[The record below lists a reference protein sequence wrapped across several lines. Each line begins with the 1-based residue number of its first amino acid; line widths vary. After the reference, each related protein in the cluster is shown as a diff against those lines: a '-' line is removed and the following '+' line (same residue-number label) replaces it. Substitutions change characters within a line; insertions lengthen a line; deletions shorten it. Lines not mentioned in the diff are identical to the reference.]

1 MKNGRLSIS
10 TKIDDEEEINSS
22 FDAKIVLAALSAEI
36 QYEDGDALSSV
47 CVDSNGVKISRKGEY
62 TMELNLQEGE
72 TTISRLG
79 FGGSIGKIPTYTEK
93 ISYSLTGNSILLSL
107 KYALKFSEDEIQKMK
122 IRLMARIISEEK

>member
-1 MKNGRLSIS
+1 M
-10 TKIDDEEEINSS
+10 
-22 FDAKIVLAALSAEI
+22 SAEI